1 MIEKILPTGVEYAE
15 LFSDPP
21 ELEPH
26 PSEAALIARAV
37 EKRRREFISVR
48 HCARQAMGKL
58 GVDPAPILKGER
70 GVPLFPRGVVGSLTH
85 CDGYRG
91 AVLGYSMAVRSVGID
106 AEPHGPLPDGVLD
119 AVSLPA
125 ERDWLSTVLEERP
138 AAVLNER
145 PAAVPNERPAAAG
158 NDIHWDRLLFCAKEA
173 TYKAWFPL
181 THRWL
186 GFEDAHITFALEQ
199 SGPDGTT
206 GTFHSDLLVPGETV
220 SGPPLTSFDGRWLVD
235 DGLVIAAIT
244 VQ

>member
-125 ERDWLSTVLEERP
+125 ERDWLSTVL
-138 AAVLNER
+138 NER
-145 PAAVPNERPAAAG
+145 PAAVPHERPSAAG

-206 GTFHSDLLVPGETV
+206 GTFHSDLLVPGETM